1 MFCPRCAKKSD
12 PNTSFCRTCGLSLD
26 EVRGIVTGES
36 ASEPEF
42 KYRPNAKIMQI
53 GISIF
58 ILGMVVALANA
69 ALSTAFGFNKNIG
82 TVVFLSMVAIGMAF
96 LGTGFVFPQKRYAK
110 RRSNFSSKKEE
121 IELETSPLRP
131 ELADGLELAND
142 VEFPKDRRARS
153 HAELPSIT
161 EHTTRQLK

>member
-26 EVRGIVTGES
+26 EVRAIVTGES

-42 KYRPNAKIMQI
+42 RYRPNFKIMQA
-53 GISIF
+53 GIAIF
-58 ILGMVVALANA
+58 ILGMVVALGNA

-82 TVVFLSMVAIGMAF
+82 TVIFLTMIAIGMAF
-96 LGTGFVFPQKRYAK
+96 LGIGFVFPQKRYAK
-110 RRSNFSSKKEE
+110 RRPNFSSKED
-121 IELETSPLRP
+121 IELETSPLSP
-131 ELADGLELAND
+131 ELAEGLELAND

-153 HAELPSIT
+153 HAGMPSVT